1 MSVFEGVDA
10 DGDSEGRLLVG
21 GLRSRQLV
29 VVDLYGPDDDPP
41 EEGSRYVEDWMDG
54 AYTAVARR
62 TLQDG
67 LGRIRHVGR
76 APDGALYAITSN
88 RDGRARGGFPRDEDD
103 VLVRLEWP

>member
-1 MSVFEGVDA
+1 VD
-10 DGDSEGRLLVG
+10 GR
-21 GLRSRQLV
+21 
-29 VVDLYGPDDDPP
+29 
-41 EEGSRYVEDWMDG
+41 

-62 TLQDG
+62 TLQDE

-76 APDGALYAITSN
+76 APDGTLYAITSN